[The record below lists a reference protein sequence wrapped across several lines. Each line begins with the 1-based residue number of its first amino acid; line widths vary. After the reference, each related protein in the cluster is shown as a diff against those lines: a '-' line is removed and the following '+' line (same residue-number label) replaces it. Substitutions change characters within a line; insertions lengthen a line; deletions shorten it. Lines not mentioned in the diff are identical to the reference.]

1 MTRRPELSTVLSRR
15 LTAPLVK
22 SCSVSYLSIVTYYVL
37 YLKEYTGQEF
47 IDTVTIGGLSVV
59 NQSIGGVELEVG
71 FDGIDGI
78 LGYGYPINACI
89 VLLTSIDPLIKSWS
103 NKYDVR

>member
-1 MTRRPELSTVLSRR
+1 M
-15 LTAPLVK
+15 
-22 SCSVSYLSIVTYYVL
+22 
-37 YLKEYTGQEF
+37 
-47 IDTVTIGGLSVV
+47 

-78 LGYGYPINACI
+78 LGYGYLINAYI
-89 VLLTSIDPLIKSWS
+89 VLLTPIDPLTKSWS